1 MEMNRLYIGGNWVR
15 PSTDR
20 RITVTSAGDGEPLG
34 VVPEGMEAD
43 VDRAVRAARTAF
55 DTPGGWP
62 SWTPDR
68 RAAAM
73 LRLADELDARS
84 GETARSVSAQNGMP
98 VSTARVFEGAVPA
111 MLLRYFAELASKTP
125 EEEQRDGIPLGTTT
139 VRREPAGVVAAIMVW
154 NFPQV
159 IAFFKVAPALAAGCT
174 LVLKPAP
181 QTVLD
186 SVVLAEAV
194 DKARIPDGVV
204 NIVPGGP
211 ETGAHLVTHPGV
223 DRVAFTGSTAAGR
236 RIASACGQLLRPVTL
251 ELGGKSAAVVLD
263 DADLAAHA
271 EQHFTASFLNN
282 GQTCFASTRILAPR
296 ERYEEVVDFYTA
308 LAAGATV
315 GDALDPGTQI
325 GPLVSSRQRER
336 VEGYIGRGRTE
347 GARLTTGGGR
357 PAGLEQGWF
366 VEPTIFADV
375 DNASA
380 IAREEIFGPVL
391 TVTRYDD
398 EDDAVRIANDS
409 PYGLAS
415 TVWTTD
421 PDRGDRVAR
430 RIRTGTSGI
439 NGYLPDITSPY
450 GGRKDSGL
458 GRELGPEGL
467 RSFQQLQSIYHP

>member
-1 MEMNRLYIGGNWVR
+1 MEMNRLYIGGNWVE

-20 RITVTSAGDGEPLG
+20 KITVTSASDGKPLG
-34 VVPEGMEAD
+34 AVPEGMEAD
-43 VDRAVRAARTAF
+43 VDRAVHAARTAF

-62 SWTPDR
+62 DWPPDR
-68 RAAAM
+68 RSAAM
-73 LRLADELDARS
+73 LRLADELDVRS
-84 GETARSVSAQNGMP
+84 RETAESVSAQNGMP
-98 VSTARVFEGAVPA
+98 ISSASVFEGAVPA
-111 MLLRYFAELASKTP
+111 MLLRYFAELVSKTP
-125 EEEQRDGIPLGTTT
+125 EEEQRDGIPMGTTT
-139 VRREPAGVVAAIMVW
+139 VRREPVGVVATIMVW

-181 QTVLD
+181 QAVLD

-194 DKARIPDGVV
+194 DKAGIPEGVV

-223 DRVAFTGSTAAGR
+223 DRVAFTGSTAVGR

-251 ELGGKSAAVVLD
+251 ELGGKSAAVILD

-271 EQHFTASFLNN
+271 EQHFAASFLNN

-296 ERYEEVVDFYTA
+296 SRYGEVVDFYTA
-308 LAAGATV
+308 LAGGATV
-315 GDALDPGTQI
+315 GDALDPATQI

-336 VEGYIGRGRTE
+336 VEGYISRGRAE
-347 GARLTTGGGR
+347 GARPTTGGGR

-391 TVTRYDD
+391 TITGYDD

-409 PYGLAS
+409 PYGLAG

-421 PDRGDRVAR
+421 PDRGDRVAK
-430 RIRTGTSGI
+430 RIRTGTIGI